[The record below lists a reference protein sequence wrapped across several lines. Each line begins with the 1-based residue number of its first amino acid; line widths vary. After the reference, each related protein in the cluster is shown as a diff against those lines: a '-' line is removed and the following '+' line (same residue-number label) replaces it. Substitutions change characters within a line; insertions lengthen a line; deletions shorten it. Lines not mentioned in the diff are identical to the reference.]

1 MELLGFHRISSGEK
15 KKKKGEE
22 ILMHQSKSR
31 TPKALERQ
39 KLRNRMKEHKES
51 EVKKGAL

>member
-1 MELLGFHRISSGEK
+1 MELLGFHRISLGWGGE
-15 KKKKGEE
+15 GEE
-22 ILMHQSKSR
+22 ILMHRSKSR